1 MGKMK
6 ELSIEADNNDPTL
19 VTKALDINCEYV
31 ADIINRMNAR
41 QAAQSEAAGCKACEF
56 LLQICEQG
64 EVVCKV
70 CGRDDYA
77 RENDRG

>member
-6 ELSIEADNNDPTL
+6 ELSIKADNTAAFAQHVVDNDITL
-19 VTKALDINCEYV
+19 VTKVLDAI
-31 ADIINRMNAR
+31 DTR
-41 QAAQSEAAGCKACEF
+41 QTAQSEAAGCKACEF

-77 RENDRG
+77 K